1 MVDPAAVFD
10 HTPVM
15 RDEIVE
21 LLSPAPAGVVVDAT
35 LGGAGHASALL
46 SAHSGITIH
55 GFDQDPV
62 ARNAAAKKLE
72 SMADRVVIHSDR
84 FDRCRIALADAG
96 VESISGFLMDLGVS
110 SPQLDVAERGFSY
123 QHSGP
128 LDMRM
133 DPSAS
138 TTAAMVVN
146 EYPVEELL
154 DVLRAYG
161 DERHAQRIA
170 RAIVASRPLS
180 TTTDLAKVIVEA
192 VPAAARRQPGHP
204 AKRSF
209 QAIRI
214 EVNDELG
221 ILASA
226 VNDLIDLLV
235 PGGIGLV
242 LTYHS
247 GEDKL
252 VKGQMR
258 LAVEADDLP
267 GMPRRSE
274 FEWLFRGARTSGV
287 QEVTLNPRSRSARL
301 RGIRR
306 KDRNGMDT

>member
-1 MVDPAAVFD
+1 MADPAAVFD

-15 RDEIVE
+15 LDEIVE
-21 LLSPAPAGVVVDAT
+21 LLSSVPAGVVVDAT
-35 LGGAGHASALL
+35 LGGAGHTAALL
-46 SAHSGITIH
+46 SASSNVTLH
-55 GFDQDPV
+55 GFDQDPI
-62 ARNAAAKKLE
+62 ARAAAARKLE
-72 SMADRVVIHSDR
+72 SMADRVVIHGDR
-84 FDRCRIALADAG
+84 FDHCRTVLADAG

-138 TTAAMVVN
+138 TTAAMIVN
-146 EYPVEELL
+146 EYPVDELI

-180 TTTDLAKVIVEA
+180 STTELAAVIVEA

-226 VNDLIDLLV
+226 VNDLIGLLV

-267 GMPRRSE
+267 GMPRQSE
-274 FEWLFRGARTSGV
+274 FEWLFRGAHTPSV
-287 QEVTLNPRSRSARL
+287 DEVTANPRSRSARL

-306 KDRNGMDT
+306 KDRSGVDT